1 MTFLTFYAPYYVLP
15 LTHKTMR
22 EGMEIE
28 SDQGKKII
36 HSHHFK
42 ALYGLDHLI
51 MLKLSIYNKIMK
63 LTMCPINYGSTE
75 LALRKNFFTRL
86 YDLKGKSIFSN
97 KNLYIKM

>member
-28 SDQGKKII
+28 SDQEKII

-42 ALYGLDHLI
+42 AL
-51 MLKLSIYNKIMK
+51 
-63 LTMCPINYGSTE
+63 
-75 LALRKNFFTRL
+75 
-86 YDLKGKSIFSN
+86 
-97 KNLYIKM
+97 